1 MEEGGMNTSCE
12 RQPSL
17 LYKLS
22 GENAIKIKINK

>member
-22 GENAIKIKINK
+22 GEKCNKNKNK